1 LDAFR
6 LLAGCGAMASTIYA
20 ALMVWLIMG
29 EISLIWFIECAPL
42 EARSDD

>member
-1 LDAFR
+1 
-6 LLAGCGAMASTIYA
+6 MASHIYT

-42 EARSDD
+42 GERSDD